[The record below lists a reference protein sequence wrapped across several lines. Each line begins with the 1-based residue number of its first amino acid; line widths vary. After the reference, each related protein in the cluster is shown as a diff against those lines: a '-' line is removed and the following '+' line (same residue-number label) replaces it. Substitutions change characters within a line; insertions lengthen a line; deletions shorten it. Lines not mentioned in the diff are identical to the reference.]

1 MCGNLW
7 SAFILSCTLIA
18 NITNNINMDQNQT
31 KEAVG
36 SGIMGQASQ
45 EALSCDLWQDI

>member
-18 NITNNINMDQNQT
+18 NITKNMDQDQT
-31 KEAVG
+31 QEAVG
-36 SGIMGQASQ
+36 SGLMGLASQ
-45 EALSCDLWQDI
+45 EALSGVLWQDI

>member
-1 MCGNLW
+1 MYVNLW

-18 NITNNINMDQNQT
+18 NIINNMDQDQT

-36 SGIMGQASQ
+36 SGLMGQASQ
-45 EALSCDLWQDI
+45 EALSCVLWQDI